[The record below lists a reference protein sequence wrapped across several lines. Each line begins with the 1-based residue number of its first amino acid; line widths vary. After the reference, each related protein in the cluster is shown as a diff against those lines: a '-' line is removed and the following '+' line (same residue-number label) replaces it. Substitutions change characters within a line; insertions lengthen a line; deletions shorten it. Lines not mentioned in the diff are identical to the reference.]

1 MYAEK
6 EPTVKGSEAVLNDL
20 LGNLFTIGAD
30 DKTTGNCKYS
40 LATVQA
46 AQNQK

>member
-6 EPTVKGSEAVLNDL
+6 EPTVKRSEAVLNDL

-30 DKTTGNCKYS
+30 DKITVLWTVNLTG
-40 LATVQA
+40 
-46 AQNQK
+46 